1 MNHNRPL
8 GLPVFRLFSAVILC
22 LSALSVSAATSS
34 GGIASLVEQL
44 QLHYQKTDSF
54 TADFVETLSSPGGQ
68 PRERKGTVAYRRS
81 GMIRWEFKDPQQPE
95 TIVADGTTLFDYDPG
110 LNQVMEMPL
119 ASAFKTRSAAAF
131 ILGVGNL
138 QRDFKVTVMPSA
150 PDDGLKHLLVIP
162 KDGGDKI
169 ELGVDTTTLNIMS
182 LHIVDALG
190 NATELKFS
198 AIQRNV
204 PLESSQ
210 FKFTPPA
217 GADIVKS
224 GPPSGS

>member
-1 MNHNRPL
+1 
-8 GLPVFRLFSAVILC
+8 
-22 LSALSVSAATSS
+22 
-34 GGIASLVEQL
+34 
-44 QLHYQKTDSF
+44 
-54 TADFVETLSSPGGQ
+54 
-68 PRERKGTVAYRRS
+68 
-81 GMIRWEFKDPQQPE
+81 MIRWEFKDPQQPE